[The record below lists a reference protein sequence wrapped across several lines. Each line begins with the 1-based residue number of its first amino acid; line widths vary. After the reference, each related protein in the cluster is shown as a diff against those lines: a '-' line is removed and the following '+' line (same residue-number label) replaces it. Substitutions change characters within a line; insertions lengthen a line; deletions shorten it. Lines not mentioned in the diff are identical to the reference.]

1 MNASTSRPHLA
12 DLCLLVYVRL
22 LAVLLCTLCLLP
34 LQALAASDFEHW
46 QYRWGDSPFVNGIPV
61 WTQQDEPEQWQAIDF
76 PSNPPN
82 RAGQQN
88 VWYRTTVP
96 KADSHDPVI
105 YIFSVDLIVEVY
117 LEGERIYHY
126 GEFDAEGQGLFQ
138 GWPWHMIPLPDDAAG
153 KPIHFRIFSNYLDIG
168 LWGEVKVM
176 DRLALYHQILHGSL
190 TSLLISAFSLVIALL
205 CLLFALLNTERR
217 SLLALALFC
226 FAHAGLALSGS
237 QAKQLLMHAPLLWD
251 YVEAS
256 SYFMLP
262 IALIL
267 LLRTWFGSLYH
278 RLFNLLLILFLGY
291 FVAALGLSLSS
302 VTTVAHTYPPFD
314 LLFALLVPALL
325 VIVARR
331 WSSLHPD
338 QRILLL
344 ATALLSGLLLVDMA
358 VAHDLLPWGQV
369 PVDYGSLVFS
379 LTIVTLTLNQFA
391 RTRKAL
397 TQLTR
402 TLESRVAERT
412 RELEQLADKEAAR
425 VKALEFGNDKRS
437 LLDALVLNM
446 ETQPGVDEAITCLT
460 EHIGELCS
468 PLPGA
473 LYRRRGDDG
482 PLLPDRHWNTQT
494 ELPAELHRD
503 HLWLPNSQWTPFII
517 EYDAP
522 YAERRT
528 VACLLLDF
536 TMESPQLDRMS
547 PYTLKTLFTRGIER
561 LNLTLSKIALQQAL
575 SRFSFED
582 GLTGLHNRRYLDE
595 MLNREFTRARRT
607 GASLALIICD
617 IDHFKRL
624 NDTHGHAAGDAVL
637 KVVAK
642 QLRDTFRSSDIICRY
657 GGEEFVI
664 VMPES
669 GLEDARSRAE
679 QLRLA
684 MAAQEIH
691 FNAKPLGLITLS
703 AGVSAGKAD
712 DSTPALLLEQ
722 ADAALYRA
730 KNSGRNR
737 VVTMAEAE
745 PQCDAPMP

>member
-1 MNASTSRPHLA
+1 M
-12 DLCLLVYVRL
+12 
-22 LAVLLCTLCLLP
+22 
-34 LQALAASDFEHW
+34 
-46 QYRWGDSPFVNGIPV
+46 
-61 WTQQDEPEQWQAIDF
+61 
-76 PSNPPN
+76 PP
-82 RAGQQN
+82 
-88 VWYRTTVP
+88 
-96 KADSHDPVI
+96 
-105 YIFSVDLIVEVY
+105 
-117 LEGERIYHY
+117 
-126 GEFDAEGQGLFQ
+126 
-138 GWPWHMIPLPDDAAG
+138 
-153 KPIHFRIFSNYLDIG
+153 
-168 LWGEVKVM
+168 
-176 DRLALYHQILHGSL
+176 
-190 TSLLISAFSLVIALL
+190 
-205 CLLFALLNTERR
+205 
-217 SLLALALFC
+217 
-226 FAHAGLALSGS
+226 
-237 QAKQLLMHAPLLWD
+237 
-251 YVEAS
+251 
-256 SYFMLP
+256 
-262 IALIL
+262 
-267 LLRTWFGSLYH
+267 
-278 RLFNLLLILFLGY
+278 
-291 FVAALGLSLSS
+291 
-302 VTTVAHTYPPFD
+302 
-314 LLFALLVPALL
+314 
-325 VIVARR
+325 
-331 WSSLHPD
+331 
-338 QRILLL
+338 
-344 ATALLSGLLLVDMA
+344 
-358 VAHDLLPWGQV
+358 
-369 PVDYGSLVFS
+369 
-379 LTIVTLTLNQFA
+379 
-391 RTRKAL
+391 TRKAL

-446 ETQPGVDEAITCLT
+446 EAQPGVEEAIACLT
-460 EHIGELCS
+460 EHISELCS

-473 LYRRRGDDG
+473 LYRRQGDDG

-536 TMESPQLDRMS
+536 TSQLPQLDRMS

-561 LNLTLSKIALQQAL
+561 LNLTLSKAALQQAL

-595 MLNREFTRARRT
+595 MLNREFTRAHRT
-607 GASLALIICD
+607 GVSLALIICD

-684 MAAQEIH
+684 VAAQKIH

-712 DSTPALLLEQ
+712 ESTPILLLEQ

-737 VVTMAEAE
+737 VVTMTEVE